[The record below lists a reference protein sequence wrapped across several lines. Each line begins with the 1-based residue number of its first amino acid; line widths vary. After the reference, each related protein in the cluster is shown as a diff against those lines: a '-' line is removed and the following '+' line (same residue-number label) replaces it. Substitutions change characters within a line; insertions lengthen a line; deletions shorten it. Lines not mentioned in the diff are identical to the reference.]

1 VEGRLDELSTKYER
15 TPSLIMKINN
25 LLPCS
30 FQVREFTV
38 FKPDHWTGTRR
49 KDAPFY
55 SEKMQLAEIP
65 ISSEYHEIRLSE

>member
-1 VEGRLDELSTKYER
+1 VEGRLDELNTKYER
-15 TPSLIMKINN
+15 TPSLIMKING

-49 KDAPFY
+49 KDAQFY
-55 SEKMQLAEIP
+55 SENPNFFRIP
-65 ISSEYHEIRLSE
+65 